1 MFRAA
6 RAHELRL
13 RGFQFLPFKSETRAA
28 LCPRTQQCYRV
39 SARRHILINNR
50 PPPQPPRLA
59 AGQQGSCWAC
69 EIELTELSGRKGRCR
84 PLGPFSSQR
93 SPNRAS
99 TLPGCQLLMF
109 GWCPRVCSQPACAL
123 LISFWALMP
132 LPVGNMEPAPP
143 GSSLFRPGERSS
155 HPPGRPARG
164 LTITTCAFSL
174 DSHARDCHFRGPCPL
189 NSSHPC
195 RVLLPRCPSWLS
207 LTPREL
213 QLLPACLPP
222 IAFPP
227 SFHAS

>member
-1 MFRAA
+1 MSPSWSLQQRVRPEVTEPGIHPA
-6 RAHELRL
+6 R
-13 RGFQFLPFKSETRAA
+13 LPA
-28 LCPRTQQCYRV
+28 LDVRV
-39 SARRHILINNR
+39 VSQGVLT
-50 PPPQPPRLA
+50 
-59 AGQQGSCWAC
+59 AGLCTAD
-69 EIELTELSGRKGRCR
+69 
-84 PLGPFSSQR
+84 
-93 SPNRAS
+93 
-99 TLPGCQLLMF
+99 
-109 GWCPRVCSQPACAL
+109 
-123 LISFWALMP
+123 SFWALMP